1 MKQLFNFNILNMK
14 KILTILFCLSLL
26 CTGCGSSSKAS
37 KSAIM
42 GDGSAVGAGIDSPG
56 GKDTKKKS
64 SSKSSKE
71 TKKTKKTTT
80 SKETERTTY
89 DEPVGEDAVSIIG
102 YIMEQK
108 ASDMSGI
115 GDVSVETITDS
126 RGYEAIKVTFD
137 SGILFETGKYSL
149 NEDAKEA
156 LSAFVEEMREL
167 PETNITVYGHTD
179 NTGSAAVNE
188 RVSLQRAKSVSD
200 YLKRLG
206 IEAHRIVHE
215 GKSFREPIADNSTAE
230 GRRIN
235 RRVEVFVYAND
246 SMIRQAKEG
255 SL

>member
-1 MKQLFNFNILNMK
+1 MK

-246 SMIRQAKEG
+246 SMIRQAREG

>member
-1 MKQLFNFNILNMK
+1 
-14 KILTILFCLSLL
+14 
-26 CTGCGSSSKAS
+26 
-37 KSAIM
+37 M

-246 SMIRQAKEG
+246 SMIRQAREG

>member
-1 MKQLFNFNILNMK
+1 
-14 KILTILFCLSLL
+14 
-26 CTGCGSSSKAS
+26 
-37 KSAIM
+37 M

-64 SSKSSKE
+64 SIKSSKE

>member
-1 MKQLFNFNILNMK
+1 
-14 KILTILFCLSLL
+14 
-26 CTGCGSSSKAS
+26 
-37 KSAIM
+37 M

>member
-1 MKQLFNFNILNMK
+1 MK
-14 KILTILFCLSLL
+14 KILTILFCVSLL

-64 SSKSSKE
+64 SSKSSKS
-71 TKKTKKTTT
+71 TKSTKKTTA
-80 SKETERTTY
+80 SKDTKRATY
-89 DEPVGEDAVSIIG
+89 DEPVGTDAVSVIG

-108 ASDMSGI
+108 ASDMAGI
-115 GDVSVETITDS
+115 GDVNVKTLTDS
-126 RGYEAIKVTFD
+126 RGYKAIKVIFD

-149 NEDAKEA
+149 NEDAKAA
-156 LSAFVEEMREL
+156 LSAFVEEMGEL

-179 NTGSAAVNE
+179 NTGSAAANE
-188 RVSLQRAKSVSD
+188 RVSLQRAKSVAD
-200 YLKRLG
+200 YLKSLG
-206 IEAHRIVHE
+206 IEANRVVYE

-235 RRVEVFVYAND
+235 RRVEVFVYANER
-246 SMIRQAKEG
+246 MIQQAKEG
-255 SL
+255 TL